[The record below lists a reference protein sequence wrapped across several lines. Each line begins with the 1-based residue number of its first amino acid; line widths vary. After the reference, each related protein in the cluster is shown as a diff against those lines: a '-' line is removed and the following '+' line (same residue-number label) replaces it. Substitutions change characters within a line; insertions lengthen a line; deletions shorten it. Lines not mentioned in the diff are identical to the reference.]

1 MNAMTPPDDSR
12 PTTPSE
18 RGAASHG
25 LEPSLLLGP
34 AKDPAIIVDHIS
46 KKFRIYDERNRS
58 LKAAVMRGRR
68 ARFQEFQAVDDVSF
82 EVERG
87 TTFGLVGENGCGK
100 STTLKCITRTIRP
113 ETGTITVDGRMSA
126 LLELGAGFHP
136 ELSGRENV
144 YLNAS
149 ILGMR
154 KREVDAKLDEIVE
167 FAGLERFIDMPVKN
181 YSSGMYVR
189 LGFAVAI
196 NVNPDILLV
205 DEVLAV
211 GDEEFQRKCNE
222 KFATFRDAGGTIVV
236 VSHGLEVMRD
246 ICDHA
251 VWLEHGRITASG
263 TSGDVIDH
271 YLDMVRSER
280 IERARERIG
289 DGAGASPN
297 AATGTNIVRAEM
309 LHADTRDPVESLTA
323 TEGFVLRV
331 TFDAEAVGE
340 DVRTNFGIYRDD
352 GQRVGSFNS
361 GWSAADGPLTT
372 VEMVA
377 PRCPLQPGTYAV
389 NVAIHDHSMLQEF
402 ERIDKFAR
410 FEVLPSE
417 DRHQSGMVDF
427 SQIWRTA

>member
-1 MNAMTPPDDSR
+1 MDAIVVDNISKVFKLHENPVHSVK
-12 PTTPSE
+12 E
-18 RGAASHG
+18 RMLSMGRSKYREFVA
-25 LEPSLLLGP
+25 LEPMSMS
-34 AKDPAIIVDHIS
+34 IS
-46 KKFRIYDERNRS
+46 T
-58 LKAAVMRGRR
+58 
-68 ARFQEFQAVDDVSF
+68 
-82 EVERG
+82 G
-87 TTFGLVGENGCGK
+87 TTLGILGHNGSGK
-100 STTLKCITRTIRP
+100 STLLKVVSGILKPTTGQIRLR
-113 ETGTITVDGRMSA
+113 GRLAS

-136 ELSGRENV
+136 ELTGRENV
-144 YLNAS
+144 YINAAF
-149 ILGMR
+149 LGISR
-154 KREVDAKLDEIVE
+154 KEIEKRFDDIVE
-167 FAGLERFIDMPVKN
+167 FSELAEFIDEPVKH

-189 LGFAVAI
+189 LGFAVA
-196 NVNPDILLV
+196 VNLDPDILLV